1 MKEHLHSHFFIFS
14 NTFCKLIH
22 QQIKR
27 KKVRLLRRYINSF
40 AADITADVTRGK
52 IIVAKQF
59 LPALGLRN
67 INGLRKAVEIVNRLG
82 HCLTYNTTF
91 EIETVLAE
99 KAHMLSLSGST
110 LPLCA
115 ADNNSY
121 VLAVFWVDNFD
132 VKVERETGSTS
143 LNTTH
148 IVAFQEKCQKSVFQ
162 SNNVTVT
169 RTRKR
174 KLPSVSESIDRQQ
187 CYVNP
192 KVEPPMFTNETT
204 SQMEEAEEVYKSTLV
219 EYFLW
224 LWIRKE
230 NNFDQLHPS
239 FSGTLKITSTTLNMD

>member
-1 MKEHLHSHFFIFS
+1 M
-14 NTFCKLIH
+14 
-22 QQIKR
+22 
-27 KKVRLLRRYINSF
+27 
-40 AADITADVTRGK
+40 
-52 IIVAKQF
+52 
-59 LPALGLRN
+59 
-67 INGLRKAVEIVNRLG
+67 
-82 HCLTYNTTF
+82 
-91 EIETVLAE
+91 AE
-99 KAHMLSLSGST
+99 KAQKLSLSGST
-110 LPLCA
+110 LPLRA

-121 VLAVFWVDNFD
+121 VLTVFWVDNFD
-132 VKVERETGSTS
+132 VKVERQTGSTS

-148 IVAFQEKCQKSVFQ
+148 MVSFQEKCQKSVFQ

-204 SQMEEAEEVYKSTLV
+204 SQMEDAEEVYKSTLV

-224 LWIRKE
+224 LWIRKQ

-239 FSGTLKITSTTLNMD
+239 FSGKLKITSITLNVDYFSRGFFGLLAKINPDQILTGSFLSGEESFQFLLKNLKNPFPRQIHVNFFIDFCEISTLHLSIHNIVSLLSFCSVSIHMNYISSPRLAGASSQV